1 MANALT
7 LIGLFGTQLMYNTYL
22 AIGTATDDYVA
33 GDAKLDDTIDFLNTQ
48 NNFMMQ
54 AITKLDVLT
63 DGDHLT
69 ENDAVVTLKIQT
81 VFCDLQLLA
90 VTAKM
95 LFEAEAKTAE
105 TQTAEDFAAQEQH
118 RAEYTTHRAA
128 AWAGISEL
136 MGFN

>member
-33 GDAKLDDTIDFLNTQ
+33 GDATLGDTVDFLNTQ
-48 NNFMMQ
+48 NNLMMQ
-54 AITKLDVLT
+54 AIARLDVLT

-95 LFEAEAKTAE
+95 LFEAETKTAE
-105 TQTAEDFAAQEQH
+105 TGSAEDFAVQEKY
-118 RAEYTTHRAA
+118 RAEYTAHRAA
-128 AWAGISEL
+128 SWAGISEI